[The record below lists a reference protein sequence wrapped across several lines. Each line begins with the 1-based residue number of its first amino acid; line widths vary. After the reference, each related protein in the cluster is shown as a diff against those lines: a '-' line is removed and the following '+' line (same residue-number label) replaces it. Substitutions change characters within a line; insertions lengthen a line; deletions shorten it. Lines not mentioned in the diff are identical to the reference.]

1 MSLVCQILYPHAHA
15 TRALAHLV
23 KKMGCRIHLCTV
35 DISINICVR
44 YEASHEK
51 LTSWLD
57 ARKCPKT
64 DNSDAVEM
72 DQEAAVGSL
81 LDWQPIT
88 VHVPARH
95 PSALIILL
103 CLLRVLLGG
112 GVEQN
117 PLSGQLWAEVNFCII
132 PLPEPGGHSQ
142 IYQWDPWVWCY
153 WFFPFSEN
161 IPDRVIDSPRFVW
174 LVTCQSCMTL
184 FFQG

>member
-57 ARKCPKT
+57 ARKCPKI

-81 LDWQPIT
+81 LDWQAIT

-112 GVEQN
+112 GGGGTEPSQRSARSRSQSLHHSTSRTRGAFTN
-117 PLSGQLWAEVNFCII
+117 LTMGPLSL
-132 PLPEPGGHSQ
+132 
-142 IYQWDPWVWCY
+142 
-153 WFFPFSEN
+153 
-161 IPDRVIDSPRFVW
+161 
-174 LVTCQSCMTL
+174 M
-184 FFQG
+184 

>member
-1 MSLVCQILYPHAHA
+1 MSLVCQILYPHVHA
-15 TRALAHLV
+15 TRVLAHLV
-23 KKMGCRIHLCTV
+23 KKMGCGIHPCTV

-44 YEASHEK
+44 YEASREK

-72 DQEAAVGSL
+72 EQEAAVGSL
-81 LDWQPIT
+81 LDWQGIA

-112 GVEQN
+112 GGWNRTLSAVSSEQKSISASFHFQN
-117 PLSGQLWAEVNFCII
+117 Q
-132 PLPEPGGHSQ
+132 GGIHKSNNGTLEFDVTDFFHSPRTSQ
-142 IYQWDPWVWCY
+142 I
-153 WFFPFSEN
+153 
-161 IPDRVIDSPRFVW
+161 
-174 LVTCQSCMTL
+174 
-184 FFQG
+184 G